1 MNKKQK
7 EVQQA
12 FLDAEKEVLEQLK
25 KNYQDALDEINTKIA
40 ILMGRDDAYM
50 SHVMYQVVYQEALKK
65 QVESVLNTLQAN
77 EFETISDYLAK
88 SYEDGYIGTMYDI
101 QGQGI
106 PIIMPMNQEQIVQAI
121 QHETKLSEGL
131 YKALGKDVKVL
142 SKQIA
147 GEITRGISS
156 GQMYS
161 EIARNIASYA
171 GISRNKAMRIART
184 EGHRIQCK
192 ATMDAQFK
200 AKEKGADVVK
210 QWDSYLDR
218 KTRSTHRKLDGQIRE
233 LDEEFEVNGHF
244 AMMPGGFNRASEDIN
259 CRCALLQRARW
270 ALDESELE
278 TLKKRAEYFELDKA
292 EDFADYKKK
301 YLKAVESDRVRVS
314 PQKKNNTEGT
324 NDIQNS
330 NEIATNAIKEAY
342 EYNRVQ
348 EGYNLVPFDE
358 LDEKVSIK
366 ASFKGMDERLAED
379 SAKQF
384 SKLSKEYKTVC
395 QSIKVE
401 NLEVA
406 SAPAGTLYSHNT
418 RSAEITFNKAVVKN
432 YDGFS
437 ERMDKAIERGQFF
450 KMDAEQYGKYI
461 TTHEFAHTLMDFES
475 PLKNFVGA
483 DTTHIKN
490 ARKEIKKI
498 HEAYLIDIRETELKY
513 RQAEQKALE
522 TFDPIDWDIAQKA
535 KEEIDAKNIS
545 KYADMG
551 LDEFMAEG
559 FADALV
565 GSEPSEYSLKIK
577 SVIDKYFKK

>member
-12 FLDAEKEVLEQLK
+12 FLNAEKEVLEQLK

-40 ILMGRDDAYM
+40 ILLGRDDADM
-50 SHVMYQVVYQEALKK
+50 SHVMYQVVYQETLKK
-65 QVESVLNTLQAN
+65 QVESALNTLQAN

-106 PIIMPMNQEQIVQAI
+106 PIIMPMDQEQVVQAI

-161 EIARNIASYA
+161 EIARNIAGYA

-210 QWDSYLDR
+210 QWDSTLDKR
-218 KTRSTHRKLDGQIRE
+218 TRASHRKLDGQIRE
-233 LDEEFEVNGHF
+233 LDEEFEANGHF
-244 AMMPGGFNRASEDIN
+244 AMMPGGFNKASEDIN

-278 TLKKRAEYFELDKA
+278 TLKQRAEYFDLDKT

-301 YLKAVESDRVRVS
+301 YLKAVDEDILENSVKSSKIELEKDIVIHRSVGAKAKNHKVKLPDGSYASFAEGSRITNVTTIAGKGRDRQIDIVDVLVS
-314 PQKKNNTEGT
+314 KYGGNPEEWQKKKGIGYV
-324 NDIQNS
+324 DIDGES
-330 NEIATNAIKEAY
+330 YKAEVHWY
-342 EYNRVQ
+342 EEQTIGRV
-348 EGYNLVPFDE
+348 
-358 LDEKVSIK
+358 
-366 ASFKGMDERLAED
+366 
-379 SAKQF
+379 
-384 SKLSKEYKTVC
+384 
-395 QSIKVE
+395 
-401 NLEVA
+401 
-406 SAPAGTLYSHNT
+406 
-418 RSAEITFNKAVVKN
+418 
-432 YDGFS
+432 
-437 ERMDKAIERGQFF
+437 
-450 KMDAEQYGKYI
+450 
-461 TTHEFAHTLMDFES
+461 EF
-475 PLKNFVGA
+475 
-483 DTTHIKN
+483 
-490 ARKEIKKI
+490 
-498 HEAYLIDIRETELKY
+498 
-513 RQAEQKALE
+513 
-522 TFDPIDWDIAQKA
+522 
-535 KEEIDAKNIS
+535 
-545 KYADMG
+545 
-551 LDEFMAEG
+551 
-559 FADALV
+559 
-565 GSEPSEYSLKIK
+565 KIK
-577 SVIDKYFKK
+577 SRNGEWIIDDE

>member
-40 ILMGRDDAYM
+40 ILLGRDDADM

-65 QVESVLNTLQAN
+65 QVESALNTLQAN

-106 PIIMPMNQEQIVQAI
+106 PIIMPMDQEQVVQAI

-161 EIARNIASYA
+161 EIARNIAGYA

-192 ATMDAQFK
+192 ATMDAQFR

-210 QWDSYLDR
+210 QWDSTLDKR
-218 KTRSTHRKLDGQIRE
+218 TRSTHRKLDGQIRE
-233 LDEEFEVNGHF
+233 LDEEFEVGGNH
-244 AMMPGGFNRASEDIN
+244 AMMPGGFNKASEDIN

-278 TLKKRAEYFELDKA
+278 TLKKRAEYFELDKV

-314 PQKKNNTEGT
+314 PQKISDEDAQRTLSQGIKISKKNHT
-324 NDIQNS
+324 S
-330 NEIATNAIKEAY
+330 NYGIVDRK
-342 EYNRVQ
+342 
-348 EGYNLVPFDE
+348 LVN
-358 LDEKVSIK
+358 
-366 ASFKGMDERLAED
+366 
-379 SAKQF
+379 
-384 SKLSKEYKTVC
+384 SKEYHDKYVDLTEHKVVNEAMY
-395 QSIKVE
+395 QEAMKMLEHRDGTPFEDMVAIDARTGKVILSVTDSEDIGKLTISQEDYDKIVNYNGKLILLHNHPNSSRTSYTDISRLKENSVYAIASVGHDGSISYVYDLKE
-401 NLEVA
+401 NFDIEKFWEEA
-406 SAPAGTLYSHNT
+406 YN
-418 RSAEITFNKAVVKN
+418 N
-432 YDGFS
+432 Y
-437 ERMDKAIERGQFF
+437 
-450 KMDAEQYGKYI
+450 
-461 TTHEFAHTLMDFES
+461 
-475 PLKNFVGA
+475 
-483 DTTHIKN
+483 
-490 ARKEIKKI
+490 KEIYGDNILAKHYATDLLYELGVFK
-498 HEAYLIDIRETELKY
+498 TES
-513 RQAEQKALE
+513 R
-522 TFDPIDWDIAQKA
+522 
-535 KEEIDAKNIS
+535 
-545 KYADMG
+545 
-551 LDEFMAEG
+551 
-559 FADALV
+559 
-565 GSEPSEYSLKIK
+565 
-577 SVIDKYFKK
+577 

>member
-1 MNKKQK
+1 MELKVVQLNKKQK

-40 ILMGRDDAYM
+40 ILLGRDDADM
-50 SHVMYQVVYQEALKK
+50 SHVMYQVVYQETLKK
-65 QVESVLNTLQAN
+65 QIESALNTLQAN

-106 PIIMPMNQEQIVQAI
+106 PIIMPMDQEQVVQAI

-161 EIARNIASYA
+161 EIARNIAGYA

-184 EGHRIQCK
+184 EGHRVQCK

-244 AMMPGGFNRASEDIN
+244 AMMPGGFNKASEDIN

-301 YLKAVESDRVRVS
+301 YLKAVDE
-314 PQKKNNTEGT
+314 
-324 NDIQNS
+324 NS
-330 NEIATNAIKEAY
+330 
-342 EYNRVQ
+342 
-348 EGYNLVPFDE
+348 L
-358 LDEKVSIK
+358 EKSTK
-366 ASFKGMDERLAED
+366 S
-379 SAKQF
+379 
-384 SKLSKEYKTVC
+384 SKILSKELADDEVKALNDYMSAKSYVVNEKLRSGTTLE
-395 QSIKVE
+395 QEEEAFVE
-401 NLEVA
+401 NLEKALDKMPVYEGDLQRSLYFYSDDDVESFMSTYQVGGKVKYNEFISTSKGKLYNPDGQVQLFIHNA
-406 SAPAGTLYSHNT
+406 KSGKDISALNSNEDEVLYKRDS
-418 RSAEITFNKAVVKN
+418 TFRVLNIV
-432 YDGFS
+432 
-437 ERMDKAIERGQFF
+437 
-450 KMDAEQYGKYI
+450 EQDGKYFI
-461 TTHEFAHTLMDFES
+461 
-475 PLKNFVGA
+475 
-483 DTTHIKN
+483 
-490 ARKEIKKI
+490 
-498 HEAYLIDIRETELKY
+498 
-513 RQAEQKALE
+513 
-522 TFDPIDWDIAQKA
+522 
-535 KEEIDAKNIS
+535 
-545 KYADMG
+545 
-551 LDEFMAEG
+551 
-559 FADALV
+559 LV
-565 GSEPSEYSLKIK
+565 VEDYE
-577 SVIDKYFKK
+577 

>member
-12 FLDAEKEVLEQLK
+12 FLNAEKEVLEQLK

-40 ILMGRDDAYM
+40 ILLGRDDADM

-65 QVESVLNTLQAN
+65 QVESALNTLQAN

-106 PIIMPMNQEQIVQAI
+106 PIIMPMDQEQVVQAI

-161 EIARNIASYA
+161 EIARNIAGYA

-210 QWDSYLDR
+210 QWDASLDGR
-218 KTRSTHRKLDGQIRE
+218 TRPTHRKLDGQIRE
-233 LDEEFEVNGHF
+233 LDEEFEVNGNH
-244 AMMPGGFNRASEDIN
+244 AMMPSGFNKASEDIN

-278 TLKKRAEYFELDKA
+278 TLKQRAEYFELDKT

-314 PQKKNNTEGT
+314 PQMTKPTNKNG
-324 NDIQNS
+324 D
-330 NEIATNAIKEAY
+330 
-342 EYNRVQ
+342 
-348 EGYNLVPFDE
+348 
-358 LDEKVSIK
+358 
-366 ASFKGMDERLAED
+366 
-379 SAKQF
+379 
-384 SKLSKEYKTVC
+384 
-395 QSIKVE
+395 
-401 NLEVA
+401 
-406 SAPAGTLYSHNT
+406 
-418 RSAEITFNKAVVKN
+418 EITFDLESTKGDKWARSKERREKGKEFITQLANEYNSNLTSVVAGAKGVAGEVDLSGVMRLSN
-432 YDGFS
+432 YAP
-437 ERMDKAIERGQFF
+437 E
-450 KMDAEQYGKYI
+450 
-461 TTHEFAHTLMDFES
+461 TLTHEFAHAMTSSSRVKYGL
-475 PLKNFVGA
+475 A
-483 DTTHIKN
+483 D
-490 ARKEIKKI
+490 
-498 HEAYLIDIRETELKY
+498 ETEKAFMKELAKIRRKY
-513 RQAEQKALE
+513 MDEQHGNPKKG
-522 TFDPIDWDIAQKA
+522 IKA
-535 KEEIDAKNIS
+535 KPEINIS
-545 KYADMG
+545 PYANADI
-551 LDEFMAEG
+551 DEFFAEAFTQAKLLQLG
-559 FADALV
+559 YELPKSFGTDTKYSMQVLELV
-565 GSEPSEYSLKIK
+565 
-577 SVIDKYFKK
+577 DKYFKK

>member
-171 GISRNKAMRIART
+171 GISRNNAMRIART

-210 QWDSYLDR
+210 QWDSTLDKR
-218 KTRSTHRKLDGQIRE
+218 TRSTHRKLDGQIRE
-233 LDEEFEVNGHF
+233 LDEEFEVNGDF
-244 AMMPGGFNRASEDIN
+244 AMMPGGFNKASEDIN

-278 TLKKRAEYFELDKA
+278 TLKKRAEYFDLDKA

-301 YLKAVESDRVRVS
+301 YLKAS
-314 PQKKNNTEGT
+314 
-324 NDIQNS
+324 
-330 NEIATNAIKEAY
+330 
-342 EYNRVQ
+342 
-348 EGYNLVPFDE
+348 
-358 LDEKVSIK
+358 EKVADI
-366 ASFKGMDERLAED
+366 ED
-379 SAKQF
+379 LEKQF
-384 SKLSKEYKTVC
+384 SDLTDGYSYDDFIDEFGSSK
-395 QSIKVE
+395 
-401 NLEVA
+401 A
-406 SAPAGTLYSHNT
+406 TLD
-418 RSAEITFNKAVVKN
+418 EIIE
-432 YDGFS
+432 DGF
-437 ERMDKAIERGQFF
+437 E
-450 KMDAEQYGKYI
+450 
-461 TTHEFAHTLMDFES
+461 
-475 PLKNFVGA
+475 GA
-483 DTTHIKN
+483 SDE
-490 ARKEIKKI
+490 EIKKAKQI
-498 HEAYLIDIRETELKY
+498 
-513 RQAEQKALE
+513 AE
-522 TFDPIDWDIAQKA
+522 
-535 KEEIDAKNIS
+535 
-545 KYADMG
+545 
-551 LDEFMAEG
+551 
-559 FADALV
+559 
-565 GSEPSEYSLKIK
+565 KIK
-577 SVIDKYFKK
+577 SLRGGSYIRKQPVNVIHTKQESIEILKTLGIDFADKSSGSISTEVLSKYVDFITNFESTHPGYFVENKLKLKSLTIVDEVKGHKNASGIYRTATNGIEIRKSSIKPKQSSSMSKSDDFEMHYIAHEYGHYVADTLKKNLKISEQDIVQSAINKYYDGDIFKSTKDLKDILSSYGSTSYMEAFAEAFAEAYTSKEPREFARLFKEELEKALVFKG